1 MITDA
6 DPAFE
11 IVEHTADVGFHA
23 WGATAAELFANAGR
37 ALMAIATDAATVAC
51 SAERPVEIAG
61 HDLESLMVNW
71 LEEVLYLFDTG
82 QFAAR
87 DFVVDHLTSERLR
100 ARLIGEPRDPVR
112 HAWRIIVK
120 AITYH
125 QIEVVQRNGRWEAA
139 IFVDI

>member
-1 MITDA
+1 MHA
-6 DPAFE
+6 GYE

-23 WGATAAELFANAGR
+23 WGATVAELFANAAR
-37 ALMAIATDAATVAC
+37 ALMAIATDPAAV
-51 SAERPVEIAG
+51 SGNLERGVEIAG

-71 LEEVLYLFDTG
+71 LEEILYLFDTG
-82 QFAAR
+82 KFAAR
-87 DFVVDHLTSERLR
+87 DFVVDDIAPEWLR
-100 ARLIGEPRDPVR
+100 TRLIGEPRDPAR